1 MTEFN
6 LSEAIDTLKPLAG
19 FVLGIVI
26 YAIFIFKFY
35 RFLARRDIIKLDLSR
50 HARSVSRIPRVLFY
64 LLENIVIFPV
74 IVFFWYAVLV
84 TLLSLLAK
92 DQTPE
97 SILLV
102 SIALVGAVRATSYYS
117 EDLSKDMAKMLPFAL
132 LGIYLVDQSYFEL
145 SVSVDILE
153 DMPDRWNLIAYY
165 LMFTVALEFVL
176 RIGHGA
182 ITTFWWQ
189 RDRPTGAGGLPT
201 GK

>member
-35 RFLARRDIIKLDLSR
+35 RFLARRDIIKLDLTR

-92 DQTPE
+92 DQPPE

-102 SIALVGAVRATSYYS
+102 SIGLW
-117 EDLSKDMAKMLPFAL
+117 ELFAL

-189 RDRPTGAGGLPT
+189 RDRPTGAGGLPA
-201 GK
+201 GE